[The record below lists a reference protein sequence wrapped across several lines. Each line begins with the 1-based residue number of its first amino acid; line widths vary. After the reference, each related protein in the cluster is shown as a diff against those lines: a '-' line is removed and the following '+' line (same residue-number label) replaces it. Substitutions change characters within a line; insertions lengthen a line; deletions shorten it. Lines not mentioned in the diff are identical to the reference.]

1 MKPTNK
7 VRLLET
13 TFNNLNTLKMKH
25 LLLII
30 AVLLSVNCIAQNR
43 FEKEFKKADIAFTS
57 ITDSLK
63 FNQVIKIIES
73 DSVKI
78 TLTKEQCLLL
88 YFSGYIN
95 GSFSYKEKGSFDFD
109 GLLFDIKREKRLI
122 KNKPF

>member
-1 MKPTNK
+1 MKN
-7 VRLLET
+7 
-13 TFNNLNTLKMKH
+13 

-30 AVLLSVNCIAQNR
+30 AVLLSVNCIAQKR
-43 FEKEFKKADIAFTS
+43 FEKVFAKADSAFS
-57 ITDSLK
+57 QMVDSAK
-63 FNQVIKIIES
+63 FNQIIKLIES
-73 DSVKI
+73 DTTII

-122 KNKPF
+122 KNQPF